1 MLQIFY
7 KEKPIIISDKKSDLK
22 NSLIIDP
29 ELVEDLDLLKLLT
42 KKKINSIGVFS
53 NEFELIINIF
63 KKKFPEII
71 AAGGKVVNNKS
82 EILFIYRNKK
92 WDLPKGKAEKN
103 ENISETALREV
114 EEETGIKNLS
124 IIKPLDKTYHI
135 FKRGGKNYLKT
146 TYWFEM
152 KSDFNGKFKPQKKEG
167 ITRVEWIGTE
177 NLSSILPK
185 SYANI
190 KLLIG

>member
-22 NSLIIDP
+22 DSLLINL
-29 ELVEDLDLLKLLT
+29 ELLENLDVLKLLR
-42 KKKINSIGVFS
+42 KKKINSIGVKS
-53 NEFELIINIF
+53 KKEQKVINILRR
-63 KKKFPEII
+63 KFPEII
-71 AAGGKVVNNKS
+71 AAGGKVFNDNS

-103 ENISETALREV
+103 ENISQTALREV
-114 EEETGIKNLS
+114 IEETGIKNLS
-124 IIKPLDKTYHI
+124 ITKPLEKTYHI
-135 FKRGGKNYLKT
+135 FKRGAKHFLKI

-152 KSDFNGKFKPQKKEG
+152 RSNFEGKFKPQTKEG
-167 ITRVEWIGTE
+167 INRVEWIGIDK
-177 NLSSILPK
+177 LSEVLPK

-190 KLLIG
+190 RLLIG

>member
-7 KEKPIIISDKKSDLK
+7 KEKPIIISDRKSDLK
-22 NSLIIDP
+22 NSLIINP
-29 ELVEDLDLLKLLT
+29 ELFENLDLLKLLS
-42 KKKINSIGVFS
+42 KKKVNSIGIFS
-53 NEFELIINIF
+53 NEFEIILNMF
-63 KKKFPEII
+63 KKKYPEII
-71 AAGGKVVNNKS
+71 AAGGKVINNKS

-103 ENISETALREV
+103 EIISETALREV

-124 IIKPLDKTYHI
+124 IIKPLDKTHHI
-135 FKRGGKNYLKT
+135 FKRDGKNYLKS

-167 ITRVEWIGTE
+167 ITRVEWIGIE

-190 KLLIG
+190 RLLIG

>member
-22 NSLIIDP
+22 NSLILDP
-29 ELVEDLDLLKLLT
+29 ELVENLDLLKLLT

-53 NEFELIINIF
+53 NEFEVIINIF

-71 AAGGKVVNNKS
+71 AAGGKVINNKS

-92 WDLPKGKAEKN
+92 WDLPKGKSEKN
-103 ENISETALREV
+103 EIISETALREV

-124 IIKPLDKTYHI
+124 IIKPLEKTYHI

-152 KSDFNGKFKPQKKEG
+152 KSDFNGKFKPQKREG
-167 ITRVEWIGTE
+167 ITRVEWIGIE

-190 KLLIG
+190 RLLIG

>member
-29 ELVEDLDLLKLLT
+29 ELLENVDLLKLLT

-53 NEFELIINIF
+53 NKFDVIINVF

-71 AAGGKVVNNKS
+71 AAGGKVINNKS

-103 ENISETALREV
+103 ENISQTALREV

-135 FKRGGKNYLKT
+135 FKRGSKNYLKT

-152 KSDFNGKFKPQKKEG
+152 KSNYNGKFKPQKKEG
-167 ITRVEWIGTE
+167 IIRVEWIGVE
-177 NLSSILPK
+177 NLSYILPK

-190 KLLIG
+190 RLLIC

>member
-1 MLQIFY
+1 MIQIFY

-29 ELVEDLDLLKLLT
+29 ELLENLDLLKLLT

-53 NEFELIINIF
+53 NEFEIIINVF

-71 AAGGKVVNNKS
+71 AAGGKVINNKS

-103 ENISETALREV
+103 ENISQTALREV

-135 FKRGGKNYLKT
+135 FKRGKKNYLKT

-152 KSDFNGKFKPQKKEG
+152 KSDYNGKFKPQKKEG
-167 ITRVEWIGTE
+167 ITRVEWIGVE

-190 KLLIG
+190 RLLIA